1 MGTPT
6 GERTER
12 SKKKIV
18 LQIPLQFNDGSA
30 IPTEVLLTIY
40 DRLYSLCGGWT
51 EAGKVKGAYRMATG
65 QKQVDECLQVWVAV
79 APSDMDELRDLVRQ
93 FGRELG
99 QESMY
104 FEITGS
110 EVEFIS

>member
-1 MGTPT
+1 MENESKGKA
-6 GERTER
+6 EC
-12 SKKKIV
+12 SKKKVV
-18 LQIPLQFNDGSA
+18 LLIPLRFSDGST

-65 QKQVDECLQVWVAV
+65 QKQVDESLQLWVAV
-79 APSDMDELRDLVRQ
+79 APSDMDELRHLVRQ
-93 FGRELG
+93 SGRELG